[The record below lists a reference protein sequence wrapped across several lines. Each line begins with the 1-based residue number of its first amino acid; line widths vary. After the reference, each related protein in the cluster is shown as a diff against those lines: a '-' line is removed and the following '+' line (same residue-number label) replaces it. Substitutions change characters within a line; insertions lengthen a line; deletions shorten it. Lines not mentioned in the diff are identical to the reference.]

1 MLWAAEGRHAFDAGE
16 GSIEDVERR
25 ITSAGLQLCT
35 KFDDPE
41 GTANQAVRSRQYVV
55 AEDCG
60 DDTGELAVDEFEDDP
75 LATEVFGAEL
85 HATYARVR
93 RDEWREYNTVVGEW
107 ERERYLH
114 LW

>member
-1 MLWAAEGRHAFDAGE
+1 
-16 GSIEDVERR
+16 
-25 ITSAGLQLCT
+25 
-35 KFDDPE
+35 
-41 GTANQAVRSRQYVV
+41 
-55 AEDCG
+55 
-60 DDTGELAVDEFEDDP
+60 
-75 LATEVFGAEL
+75 VFGAEL